1 MTLENAQNFRDKYT
15 SEISNI
21 SASNDPRRIRTDNN
35 ERLIINATVI
45 AAGDVLNL
53 SEDQLNAAI
62 TDRDSLYKVLDAAD
76 IVRRTEQG
84 IQHRGEVMDRNPDK
98 ERGGYIDNVDEVA
111 DVFGRE
117 QDEFFVGER
126 QFNPKAKSVTKFTE
140 GRDPST
146 GERRLIK
153 RGEGSSGG
161 WRDLSVEREGR
172 FADNRI
178 GWQDMTERELDI
190 KDERN
195 SDRDSGLP
203 GVKDALKDLRRGTDK
218 YGHAAFPGSAQV
230 EGRLE
235 DSLEYGPTQRAAE
248 QSLVREIVARDNRSF
263 NPEIKAANDRRA
275 AAEASIL
282 GERYASP
289 VYGPKGEILRGGG
302 AIADEA
308 LRREK
313 DVQDIGQ
320 VKTKER
326 ITFAPTVDTSNF
338 GSAEWQGIPG
348 ADITS
353 GYYVDSKTGEIV
365 DWTEPEV
372 VPPAQ
377 VNVPTSDQ
385 ALNAPVTREAADWM
399 KTGGPE
405 YATQGGLNFGDY
417 PQVNISGVTGDF
429 SNRLRILGRQTD
441 KKTGEILYPELAA
454 YRGNVR
460 TADEVVEAAN
470 YIINQ
475 KLGRGGRFYSQEK
488 DPVTGRKRVIESP
501 GISDVLNMMRMSS
514 GDEEALKNALFQIER
529 SQPGSAPK
537 PTKIN
542 AAELLV
548 ESGDQLSDIA
558 RRNNI
563 TEDELKVALQEL
575 DQGTSRAAPGRE
587 EYQAR
592 EAPVTRLRVD
602 SPQVNAGVSFSSP
615 EAVDPSKGAVEV
627 AKVPYYTR
635 GQTGRTVRS
644 IFKEAESLDAVKPFI
659 GATAEQGEADIPRKR
674 AKGMDPTE
682 VRWQQESMGRQ
693 NQGLASNERP
703 QFTPEEVE
711 KIRGYQLNNLAL
723 TEQVKKEMRARGE
736 NVDFLTHNPKGR
748 QSRPLPQHINTSPA
762 LGIDPRSVDMTQGFD
777 FDAWSARQA
786 PAQQAAP
793 PKGTADIA
801 NEAMARLN
809 ERVAQK
815 QAETTA
821 ATPPPPR
828 KPPTRTATA
837 APTPGPWH
845 RGKKRYIAGGAAG
858 LGSIGLVANE
868 LNRRKEEEEQMR
880 YGR

>member
-1 MTLENAQNFRDKYT
+1 VTLENAQNFRDKYT
-15 SEISNI
+15 SEISNVSGSNNPRQIDKDSNEKLMRGARLYAAAEELGLSEEELVIAVQRQNEREARKGQALSQEEMLNEII
-21 SASNDPRRIRTDNN
+21 SAQ
-35 ERLIINATVI
+35 E
-45 AAGDVLNL
+45 DVRGVN
-53 SEDQLNAAI
+53 
-62 TDRDSLYKVLDAAD
+62 
-76 IVRRTEQG
+76 QG
-84 IQHRGEVMDRNPDK
+84 IQHRGEFKQLGSLEERLLDPSMMGEDQDSYMNFGGWDTKANRTRDYGTERAERIK
-98 ERGGYIDNVDEVA
+98 EGFMAPA
-111 DVFGRE
+111 DMSDIEYEMNQEGRE
-117 QDEFFVGER
+117 R
-126 QFNPKAKSVTKFTE
+126 P
-140 GRDPST
+140 
-146 GERRLIK
+146 
-153 RGEGSSGG
+153 
-161 WRDLSVEREGR
+161 
-172 FADNRI
+172 
-178 GWQDMTERELDI
+178 
-190 KDERN
+190 
-195 SDRDSGLP
+195 DSGLP
-203 GVKDALKDLRRGTDK
+203 GVKDALRDLRRGTDK

-248 QSLVREIVARDNRSF
+248 RSLVREIAARDNRSF
-263 NPEIKAANDRRA
+263 NPEIKAANDKRA

-308 LRREK
+308 LSR
-313 DVQDIGQ
+313 IGQ
-320 VKTKER
+320 IQELGQAKSKEP
-326 ITFAPTVDTSNF
+326 FKVAPTVDTSNF

-348 ADITS
+348 GDVNT
-353 GYYVDSKTGEIV
+353 GYYVDSRTGEILSYG
-365 DWTEPEV
+365 EPEV

-441 KKTGEILYPELAA
+441 KKTGELLYPELAA

-475 KLGRGGRFYSQEK
+475 KLGRGGRFYSQER
-488 DPVTGRKRVIESP
+488 DPVTGRKKVIESP

-615 EAVDPSKGAVEV
+615 EAIDPSKGAAEV

-644 IFKEAESLDAVKPFI
+644 IFKEAESPDAAKPFI

-693 NQGLASNERP
+693 NQGLASGERP

-748 QSRPLPQHINTSPA
+748 QSRPLPQMISTSPA

-809 ERVAQK
+809 ERVSQK

-845 RGKKRYIAGGAAG
+845 RGKKRYIAGAAAG